1 MFPSPTS
8 QTDIKASLE
17 GYKSVRAQE
26 LERQFPL
33 FGSAVIGYFVAVGR
47 MLSWRDHA
55 RFRLHSP
62 SVDTTRQRRGIPV
75 VVTRLI
81 TTILVASL
89 VVCVACGS
97 PGGSGNS
104 QLPTGPRAGQ
114 LAVHQTSLT
123 FGTVLVGNSS
133 SQTVTVTAF
142 VASVTISQTNV
153 MGDDFSVI
161 APALPTTLMAG
172 QSASFTVEFAPSVA
186 GSVTGIVSLVSNAAN
201 VPTTIAV
208 SGTGADISPPPSH
221 SVALSWDPST
231 STDVVG
237 YYVNRGQQSGGP
249 YVRLTSLPIAATTY
263 TDTTVTAGNTY
274 YYVVT
279 AVSGNGLESV
289 YSNQASATIASP

>member
-26 LERQFPL
+26 LGRQFPP

-47 MLSWRDHA
+47 MLSWRDDP

-62 SVDTTRQRRGIPV
+62 SMDTTRQRRGIPV

-89 VVCVACGS
+89 VLCVACGS
-97 PGGSGNS
+97 PGGTGSAKP
-104 QLPTGPRAGQ
+104 PTETASGQ
-114 LAVHQTSLT
+114 LATDRTSLN
-123 FGTVLVGNSS
+123 FGTVTVGHGS
-133 SQTVTVTAF
+133 SQTVTVTAS
-142 VASVTISQTNV
+142 VASVTISEANV
-153 MGDDFSVI
+153 TGDGFSMTGL
-161 APALPTTLMAG
+161 ALPMTLTAG
-172 QSASFTVEFAPSVA
+172 HAASFTVNFTPSAA
-186 GSVTGIVSLVSNAAN
+186 GSVTGSISLISNAAN

-208 SGTGADISPPPSH
+208 SGTGADMPPPPSH

-237 YYVNRGQQSGGP
+237 YYANRGQQSGGP
-249 YVRLTSLPIAATTY
+249 YVRLTPLPIAATTY
-263 TDTTVTAGNTY
+263 TDSSVVAGTTY
-274 YYVVT
+274 FYVVT
-279 AVSGNGLESV
+279 AVDGNGNESR
-289 YSNQASATIASP
+289 YSNEASATITSP